1 MSECAISLGASLVIL
16 ESCCPV
22 LNKLDGYCYSHE
34 LKYIF
39 DEFYAVVCR
48 TINPHHIIK

>member
-1 MSECAISLGASLVIL
+1 MYECNKFWSIITYIRFLLST
-16 ESCCPV
+16 
-22 LNKLDGYCYSHE
+22 LNKLGRPYGSHR

-39 DEFYAVVCR
+39 DEFYVVLCR